1 MGFFFVLVLL
11 VLAAVVGFVVYQ
23 KKQAA
28 IKPVPAAGV
37 DSSPAR
43 LYAKLP
49 LTKREQPLYF
59 QLTRVLGDEYI
70 VLAQVAFSQF
80 LGAKG
85 GTTQQNNQ
93 LRARVRQKVAD
104 FMVCRRDFSIVAVIE
119 LDDSTHDTKQEKD
132 AERDRY
138 LRQAGIKVIRWRQIP
153 SAEDILKEIPL
164 PKPAAASEAATPAAV
179 ATPSQAQDLQEAS
192 SP

>member
-1 MGFFFVLVLL
+1 MFFFVLALLL
-11 VLAAVVGFVVYQ
+11 VVVVGVVVYL

-28 IKPVPAAGV
+28 LKPVPAAGIE
-37 DSSPAR
+37 SSPAR

-59 QLTRVLGDEYI
+59 QLTRVLGDEYV

-119 LDDSTHDTKQEKD
+119 LDDSTHDAKQEKD

-164 PKPAAASEAATPAAV
+164 PRPVAASEAVIPAAV
-179 ATPSQAQDLQEAS
+179 ATPGQAQGLQEAS

>member
-1 MGFFFVLVLL
+1 MFFFVLALLL
-11 VLAAVVGFVVYQ
+11 VVVVGVVAYL

-28 IKPVPAAGV
+28 LKPVPPASV
-37 DSSPAR
+37 ESSPAR

-59 QLTRVLGDEYI
+59 QLTRVLGDEYV

-85 GTTQQNNQ
+85 GSTQQNNQ

-119 LDDSTHDTKQEKD
+119 LDDSTHDAKQEKD

-164 PKPAAASEAATPAAV
+164 PKPVAASEAVMPAAV
-179 ATPSQAQDLQEAS
+179 ATPEQAQDLQEAS

>member
-1 MGFFFVLVLL
+1 MFFFVLVLL
-11 VLAAVVGFVVYQ
+11 LVVAVGLVVYL

-28 IKPVPAAGV
+28 LKPVPAAGV
-37 DSSPAR
+37 ESSPAR

-59 QLTRVLGDEYI
+59 QLTRVLGDEYV

-93 LRARVRQKVAD
+93 LRARVRHKVAD

-119 LDDSTHDTKQEKD
+119 LDDSTHDAKQEKD

-164 PKPAAASEAATPAAV
+164 PKPAAPSEAATPAAV
-179 ATPSQAQDLQEAS
+179 ATPGQAPGLQEAS
-192 SP
+192 SS